1 MNKLSFFF
9 SKQFKSVSF
18 VVILLSLILYSNI
31 AITQLNDSNYQNQ
44 KFSINNLNS
53 LSDLTKS
60 SVNFPSTSLIQ
71 GNVNQKIEPSLLTEL
86 QQLKTSNLPQIL
98 TSRIFEVII
107 LFDTNI
113 LPNERLGI
121 IQQYAPSFNVH
132 YNYNIIPAIAGNI
145 TAQDL
150 ENLANHIQSIS
161 SIQMITE
168 NQVQAINSPYLVPQ
182 DSWTK
187 AYQSCQL
194 VAICNQCH

>member
-1 MNKLSFFF
+1 MS
-9 SKQFKSVSF
+9 
-18 VVILLSLILYSNI
+18 
-31 AITQLNDSNYQNQ
+31 
-44 KFSINNLNS
+44 
-53 LSDLTKS
+53 
-60 SVNFPSTSLIQ
+60 
-71 GNVNQKIEPSLLTEL
+71 NQKIEPSLLTEL

-168 NQVQAINSPYLVPQ
+168 NQVQAIDSPYLVPRR
-182 DSWTK
+182 
-187 AYQSCQL
+187 
-194 VAICNQCH
+194 